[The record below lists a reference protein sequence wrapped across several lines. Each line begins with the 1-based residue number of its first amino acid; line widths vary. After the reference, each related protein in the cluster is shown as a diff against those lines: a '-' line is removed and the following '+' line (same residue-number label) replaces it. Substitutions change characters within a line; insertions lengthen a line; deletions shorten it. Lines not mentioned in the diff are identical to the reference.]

1 MPDKKQLI
9 TPLSPNARLNHINT
23 WDYRTFEDFW
33 EEVLKTEEIHN
44 VAITGGFGIG
54 KTSMLESYEQKKL
67 RPRRKYLHV
76 TLSRYIKKDKQPGE
90 DIKRLEFELLRQVTS
105 RFGSRDLPFATA
117 ETIADHRK
125 LKWERRLLGV
135 WASLLVLCVFLLTV
149 QEPQEEAVH
158 AVGEV
163 RQIMEPL
170 FYQLYNSL
178 FPFVGIANRLWA
190 FITKCFGL
198 LLKAADYFGE
208 HWIDSL
214 KILIVVGILARI
226 VVWVVQP
233 KIEWIEKRDQLPVT
247 IEKIAI
253 KKVLGVLYGVA
264 VLWGGLTFL
273 GCVLKLIL
281 FLAGKRY
288 ESISALV
295 DGLRSFLEYA
305 PYWLFVVAGTLYL
318 MEKMPLQRFQGFRLL
333 EKRGVIQVIRA
344 LRWGCVGGFVV
355 FFLFP
360 VVPKTVNHFITAE
373 YTSEEVIALIHG
385 VAYWL
390 LLGLLVIGC
399 YVAVRKVFAWLK
411 VKSLSVS
418 LDRAQVEMEKVSIDP
433 LDKYGYE
440 LIYDLEA
447 VADKIGHTVV
457 FDDMD
462 RLNIHDCI
470 GICQRLRELN
480 VTLNQRRKGRKPIR
494 FVFIVNDE
502 IIGRIGTYTKF
513 FDYVL
518 PVYPSVSSEYMIK
531 KWTDEFIP
539 EIGLDKKLDNYPY
552 TKTLLEEAKEKK
564 LACLMDY
571 RIVHSIQNEY
581 RVLERLE
588 GHRSFNAGQ
597 NEKEEQ
603 DGRLLFAIYKV
614 LFPLDYYELRTGQSV
629 LYCDA
634 NKRREAM
641 HKIGNY
647 KTVDSERNKYD
658 LLIFLWERE
667 NNIVSTC
674 GWEQNKLI
682 KLYEKYAGKSERWE
696 NEIDL

>member
-1 MPDKKQLI
+1 MTDKKQLI

-76 TLSRYIKKDKQPGE
+76 TLSRYIKKDRQPGE
-90 DIKRLEFELLRQVTS
+90 DIKRLEFELLRQVMS

-117 ETIADHRK
+117 ETIADHRQ
-125 LKWERRLLGV
+125 LKWERRFLGL
-135 WASLLVLCVFLLTV
+135 WASLVVLCVFLMSI
-149 QEPQEEAVH
+149 QEPQIEAVR

-163 RQIMEPL
+163 RRIMEPL
-170 FYQLYNSL
+170 FYLLYNSL
-178 FPFVGIANRLWA
+178 FPFVGIANGLWD
-190 FITKCFGL
+190 FVTKSLGL
-198 LLKAADYFGE
+198 LLKLLDFLQKYWNVSFV
-208 HWIDSL
+208 
-214 KILIVVGILARI
+214 ILIVGIAARI
-226 VVWVVQP
+226 VWIVLPNIGWLEELDKLP
-233 KIEWIEKRDQLPVT
+233 TTIKKIV
-247 IEKIAI
+247 I
-253 KKVLGVLYGVA
+253 KKVLAVLYGVA
-264 VLWGGLTFL
+264 VLCGGLTFL

-281 FLAGKRY
+281 FLAWERY
-288 ESISALV
+288 ENVSALV
-295 DGLRSFLEYA
+295 DELRDFLEYA
-305 PYWLFVVAGTLYL
+305 PYWLLVVAGALYL
-318 MEKMPLQRFQGFRLL
+318 MERLPLSRFQGFRLL
-333 EKRGVIQVIRA
+333 EKKGIIKVVRG
-344 LRWGCVGGFVV
+344 LRWGCVGSFVV

-360 VVPKTVNHFITAE
+360 VVPKAVNNFLTAE
-373 YTSEEVIALIHG
+373 YTPEEVIALIHG
-385 VAYWL
+385 TAYWL

-399 YVAVRKVFAWLK
+399 YAAVRRVFVWLK
-411 VKSLSVS
+411 VKSLTVS

-518 PVYPSVSSEYMIK
+518 PVYPSVSAESMKE
-531 KWTDEFIP
+531 KWEQEFMP
-539 EIGLDKKLDNYPY
+539 EIGLNKRLNTYSC
-552 TKTLLEEAKEKK
+552 TNALLEDAKKKK

-588 GHRSFNAGQ
+588 GHRSFSSADEAQGN
-597 NEKEEQ
+597 Q
-603 DGRLLFAIYKV
+603 DNRLLFAIYKV
-614 LFPLDYYELRTGQSV
+614 LFPLDYYALRTGQSV
-629 LYCDA
+629 LFCDA
-634 NKRREAM
+634 NMRREAM